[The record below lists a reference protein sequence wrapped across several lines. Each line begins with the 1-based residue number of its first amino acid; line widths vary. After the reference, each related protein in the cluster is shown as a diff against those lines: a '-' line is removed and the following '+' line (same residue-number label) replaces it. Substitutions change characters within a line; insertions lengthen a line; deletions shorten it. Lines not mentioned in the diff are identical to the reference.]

1 VEIYHNG
8 QWGTVC
14 NDGDFQNNNGNAGG
28 VICKMLGFGYLV
40 SHGSNQGPGSNPFGD
55 GAGVINLDDLACNGT
70 ENSVLECSYRWH
82 NDTNCGHNED
92 VAVECSAT
100 DPAGCSD
107 TDFDLGG
114 GYCLPAVDCINAC
127 GESCGTVCVYWDCD
141 QVINECSGANR
152 ELILECSDCSEFW

>member
-28 VICKMLGFGYLV
+28 VICKMLGFSYLV

-100 DPAGCSD
+100 DPSD
-107 TDFDLGG
+107 CYDLGG
-114 GYCLPAVDCINAC
+114 GNCIPTADCIEGC
-127 GESCGTVCVYWDCD
+127 GFPCDIVCEYMDVYMIQELCD
-141 QVINECSGANR
+141 PAMAT
-152 ELILECSDCSEFW
+152 ELYDAGCW